1 MSKNL
6 INALQIDHN
15 SVKFITAQEIEI
27 ANQGSIIQV
36 LGMSEKVGHWN
47 TEEGAIDKDLLAS
60 YIKSSHL
67 ENERIAGQK
76 ITSTLVSV
84 NSGITSRYI
93 THELFFNNI
102 VITEEHIK
110 SFYESKDFTQL
121 YENQDIPIH
130 TLPISYKI
138 DEKKIVSDPIGHKA
152 QMLTVKWHVIS
163 ISKNQL
169 KDIHD
174 LLDASDLQMKQCVLA
189 SYASSLAA
197 INEMESSLGV
207 ICLDIN
213 YYKTEVTIIIDDQLV
228 FFDSSDVGL
237 KYVNND
243 LQNILNVSDE
253 DSDKLRIK
261 WSNDNSSKNLD
272 ESDIRIKQIIS
283 SRLEEIIELALKK
296 LKISKYYDLAN
307 SHVVLTGEGAKHA
320 DIIDLATNIF
330 KTKNIRIGSPQ
341 KIHGLKTIIENPSNS
356 TCLGMLNYALS
367 TEFQFNAKD
376 ESDKKKSVLSMLYNF
391 FKAI

>member
-6 INALQIDHN
+6 INALQINHN

-47 TEEGAIDKDLLAS
+47 TEGAIDKDLLAS

-67 ENERIAGQK
+67 ENEKIAGQK

-102 VITEEHIK
+102 IITEEHIK

-169 KDIHD
+169 KDTHD

-243 LQNILNVSDE
+243 LQSILNISDK
-253 DSDKLRIK
+253 DSDKMRIK
-261 WSNDNSSKNLD
+261 WSNDNSSKNVD
-272 ESDIRIKQIIS
+272 ESEVRIKQIIS

-320 DIIDLATNIF
+320 DIIDLSTNIF

>member
-47 TEEGAIDKDLLAS
+47 TEGAIDKDLLAS

-243 LQNILNVSDE
+243 LQSILNVSDE
-253 DSDKLRIK
+253 DSNKLRIK

-272 ESDIRIKQIIS
+272 ESEIRIKQIIS

-307 SHVVLTGEGAKHA
+307 SHIVLTGEGAKHA

>member
-47 TEEGAIDKDLLAS
+47 TEGAIDKDLLAS

-243 LQNILNVSDE
+243 LQSILNVSDE

>member
-36 LGMSEKVGHWN
+36 LGISEKVGHWN
-47 TEEGAIDKDLLAS
+47 TEGAIDKDLLAS

-243 LQNILNVSDE
+243 LQSILNVSDE
-253 DSDKLRIK
+253 DSNKLRIK

>member
-47 TEEGAIDKDLLAS
+47 TEGAIDKDLLAS

-243 LQNILNVSDE
+243 LQSILNVSDE
-253 DSDKLRIK
+253 DSNKLRIK

-272 ESDIRIKQIIS
+272 ESEIRIKQIIS

>member
-36 LGMSEKVGHWN
+36 LGMSEKVGHWD
-47 TEEGAIDKDLLAS
+47 TEGAIDKDLLAS

-102 VITEEHIK
+102 IITEEHIK

-243 LQNILNVSDE
+243 LQSILNVSDE

>member
-36 LGMSEKVGHWN
+36 LGMSEKVGHWD
-47 TEEGAIDKDLLAS
+47 TESEIDKDLLAS

-102 VITEEHIK
+102 IITEEHIK

-243 LQNILNVSDE
+243 LQSILNVSDE
-253 DSDKLRIK
+253 DSNKLRIK

-320 DIIDLATNIF
+320 DIIDLSTNIF

>member
-36 LGMSEKVGHWN
+36 LGMSEKVGHWD
-47 TEEGAIDKDLLAS
+47 TESEIDKDLLAS
-60 YIKSSHL
+60 YIKSSHI

-243 LQNILNVSDE
+243 LQSILNVSDE

>member
-47 TEEGAIDKDLLAS
+47 TEGAIDKDLLAS

-237 KYVNND
+237 KYINND
-243 LQNILNVSDE
+243 LQSILNVSDE

-261 WSNDNSSKNLD
+261 WSNDNNSKNLD
-272 ESDIRIKQIIS
+272 ESDLRIKQIIS

>member
-47 TEEGAIDKDLLAS
+47 TEGAIDKDLLAS

-237 KYVNND
+237 KYINND
-243 LQNILNVSDE
+243 LQSILNVSDE

-272 ESDIRIKQIIS
+272 ESDIRTKQIIS
-283 SRLEEIIELALKK
+283 SRLEEIIELARKK

>member
-36 LGMSEKVGHWN
+36 LGMSEKVGHWD
-47 TEEGAIDKDLLAS
+47 TEGAIDKDLLAS

-243 LQNILNVSDE
+243 LQSILNVSDE
-253 DSDKLRIK
+253 DSNKLRIK

-272 ESDIRIKQIIS
+272 ESEIRIKQIIS

>member
-47 TEEGAIDKDLLAS
+47 TEGAIDKDLLAS

-237 KYVNND
+237 KYINND
-243 LQNILNVSDE
+243 LQSILNVSDE

>member
-36 LGMSEKVGHWN
+36 LGMSEKVGHWD
-47 TEEGAIDKDLLAS
+47 TEGAIDKDLLAS

-243 LQNILNVSDE
+243 LQSILNVSDE

-307 SHVVLTGEGAKHA
+307 SHIVLTGEGAKHA

>member
-6 INALQIDHN
+6 INALQINHN

-47 TEEGAIDKDLLAS
+47 TEGAIDKDLLAS

-243 LQNILNVSDE
+243 LQSILNVSDE

-272 ESDIRIKQIIS
+272 ESEIRIKQIIS

-307 SHVVLTGEGAKHA
+307 SHIVLTGEGAKHA

>member
-36 LGMSEKVGHWN
+36 LGMSEKVGHWDK
-47 TEEGAIDKDLLAS
+47 EGAIDKDLLAS

-102 VITEEHIK
+102 IITEEHIK

-243 LQNILNVSDE
+243 LQSILNVSDE

-307 SHVVLTGEGAKHA
+307 SHIVLTGEGAKHA

>member
-47 TEEGAIDKDLLAS
+47 TEGAIDKDLLAS

-213 YYKTEVTIIIDDQLV
+213 YYKTEITIIIDDQLV

-243 LQNILNVSDE
+243 LQSILNIPDE

>member
-36 LGMSEKVGHWN
+36 LGMSEKVGHWD
-47 TEEGAIDKDLLAS
+47 TASAIDKDLLAS

-121 YENQDIPIH
+121 YENEDIPIH

-207 ICLDIN
+207 ICLDLN

-237 KYVNND
+237 KYINND
-243 LQNILNVSDE
+243 LQSILNVSDE

-272 ESDIRIKQIIS
+272 ESEIRIKQIIS

>member
-36 LGMSEKVGHWN
+36 LGMSEKVGHWDK
-47 TEEGAIDKDLLAS
+47 EGAIDKDLLAS

-76 ITSTLVSV
+76 ITNTLVSV

-110 SFYESKDFTQL
+110 SFYESKDFIQL

-243 LQNILNVSDE
+243 LQSILNVSDE

>member
-47 TEEGAIDKDLLAS
+47 TEGAIDKDLLAS

-76 ITSTLVSV
+76 ITNTLVSV

-102 VITEEHIK
+102 IITEEHIK

-243 LQNILNVSDE
+243 LQSILNVSDE
-253 DSDKLRIK
+253 DSNKLRIK

>member
-47 TEEGAIDKDLLAS
+47 TEGAIDKDLLAS

-102 VITEEHIK
+102 IITEEHIK

-243 LQNILNVSDE
+243 LQSILNVSDE

-307 SHVVLTGEGAKHA
+307 SHIVLTGEGAKHA

>member
-36 LGMSEKVGHWN
+36 LGMSEKVGHWD
-47 TEEGAIDKDLLAS
+47 TESEIDKDLLAS

-243 LQNILNVSDE
+243 LQSILNVSDE

>member
-36 LGMSEKVGHWN
+36 LGMSEKVGHWDK
-47 TEEGAIDKDLLAS
+47 EGAIDKDLLAS

-76 ITSTLVSV
+76 ITNTLVSV

-110 SFYESKDFTQL
+110 SFYESKDFIQL

-243 LQNILNVSDE
+243 LQSILNVSDE

-307 SHVVLTGEGAKHA
+307 SHIVLTGEGAKHA

>member
-47 TEEGAIDKDLLAS
+47 TEGAIDKDLLAS

-243 LQNILNVSDE
+243 LQSILNVSDE

-376 ESDKKKSVLSMLYNF
+376 ESDKKKSVLSILYNF

>member
-1 MSKNL
+1 
-6 INALQIDHN
+6 
-15 SVKFITAQEIEI
+15 
-27 ANQGSIIQV
+27 
-36 LGMSEKVGHWN
+36 
-47 TEEGAIDKDLLAS
+47 
-60 YIKSSHL
+60 
-67 ENERIAGQK
+67 
-76 ITSTLVSV
+76 
-84 NSGITSRYI
+84 
-93 THELFFNNI
+93 
-102 VITEEHIK
+102 
-110 SFYESKDFTQL
+110 
-121 YENQDIPIH
+121 
-130 TLPISYKI
+130 
-138 DEKKIVSDPIGHKA
+138 
-152 QMLTVKWHVIS
+152 LTVKWHVIS

-243 LQNILNVSDE
+243 LQSILNVSDE
-253 DSDKLRIK
+253 DSNKLRIK

-272 ESDIRIKQIIS
+272 ESEIRIKQIIS

>member
-36 LGMSEKVGHWN
+36 LGMSEKVGHWD
-47 TEEGAIDKDLLAS
+47 TEGAIDKDLLAS

-243 LQNILNVSDE
+243 LQSILNIPDE

>member
-47 TEEGAIDKDLLAS
+47 TEGAIDKDLLAS

-243 LQNILNVSDE
+243 LQSILNIPDE